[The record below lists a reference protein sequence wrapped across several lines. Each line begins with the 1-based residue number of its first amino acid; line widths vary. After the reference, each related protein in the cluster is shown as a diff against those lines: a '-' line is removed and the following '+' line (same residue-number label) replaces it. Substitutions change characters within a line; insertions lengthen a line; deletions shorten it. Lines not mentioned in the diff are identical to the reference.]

1 MYSRATCAAY
11 YQNMRRISAVLQ
23 QKIHKLT
30 FVPDLNGFLV
40 AIKVI
45 LRKQIGTL
53 TLGGRTRSLV

>member
-1 MYSRATCAAY
+1 
-11 YQNMRRISAVLQ
+11 MRRISAVLQ

-30 FVPDLNGFLV
+30 FVPDQNGFLV